1 MQKEHFKSDSAME
14 RQEIIKRKDCNI
26 KTVNGIKVEKFKSKG
41 DQGNKRKK
49 LKRSDGELKQRCGK
63 QI

>member
-1 MQKEHFKSDSAME
+1 ME

-41 DQGNKRKK
+41 D
-49 LKRSDGELKQRCGK
+49 
-63 QI
+63 

>member
-26 KTVNGIKVEKFKSKG
+26 KTMNGIKVEKFKSKG

-49 LKRSDGELKQRCGK
+49 IKKKRW
-63 QI
+63 